1 MRKTLSSIFIVLF
14 LSFSAQ
20 SQEND
25 FQSWHVLT
33 FNKKFNKKTSVALKS
48 AIRLRENS
56 SLFSKSFFDLKIKEN
71 INKKFSISSGYR
83 YNKVRNKKLEISN
96 YNRFYSDIN
105 YKNKIIKRVSYTIR
119 NRCQIQ
125 GDMSGY
131 KTIFRQKFSIYYNIR
146 KTKLSPK
153 IATEYFFST
162 KESIKKL
169 RSTLTLAFPISKKI
183 DFDLSYRIQHEF
195 YVNNPETLFI
205 FESKFL
211 YNL

>member
-1 MRKTLSSIFIVLF
+1 MRKTLSSIFIALF

-33 FNKKFNKKTSVALKS
+33 FNKKFNKNTSVALKS
-48 AIRLRENS
+48 AVRLRENS
-56 SLFSKSFFDLKIKEN
+56 SLFSKSFFDLKIKKN

-83 YNKVRNKKLEISN
+83 HNKISNKKLEISN
-96 YNRFYSDIN
+96 YNRFYSDVN
-105 YKNKIIKRVSYTIR
+105 YKNKIIKRVSYSIR

-125 GDMSGY
+125 ADMSRY

-146 KTKLSPK
+146 KTKLAPK

-162 KESIKKL
+162 KEGIKKL

-205 FESKFL
+205 FESKLL